1 MKFLLKIFF
10 IINLIL
16 NFSSCAN
23 IKDRKDRQAEKEEK
37 KITELKKKIRD

>member
-10 IINLIL
+10 VISLIL

-23 IKDRKDRQAEKEEK
+23 IKDRKDRKAEKEEK
-37 KITELKKKIRD
+37 KITELKKK